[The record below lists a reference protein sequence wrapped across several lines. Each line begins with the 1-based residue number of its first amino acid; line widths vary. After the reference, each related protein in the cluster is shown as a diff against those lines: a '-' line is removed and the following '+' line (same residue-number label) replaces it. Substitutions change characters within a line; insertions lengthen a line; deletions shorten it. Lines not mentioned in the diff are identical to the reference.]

1 MGHDDVGAAA
11 VGDAVAHRPLQAAAP
26 DHHHHHPVIE
36 SSSVTT
42 TDASTIE
49 DNGDD
54 TIAARTRTKFSLVD
68 VPIDTLESF
77 LPDAVEPILG
87 EEQDREYQRFLS
99 SLLPQEQENLSFL
112 DEEDEEYEPPEDEDE
127 DDAEV
132 ASDNAKERM
141 TVKISKKELTE
152 LLWDSSRLGVS
163 LSGPPGNISSSSIG
177 DHGQMLSAIG
187 GFTGAPAFNGPG
199 MGMPALVPAP
209 GGMAAGNPPS
219 APMLFPPPPIVFP
232 GSLRF
237 LRPGDGTQPPQD
249 LHGTITQEQCIQ
261 LASQMHKHVQLL
273 LQNLH
278 LFASSTKA
286 SSSSITTDST
296 GTDNSVNDEAT
307 KRLQAEQ
314 SALDECR
321 KMIEELQSRGERAQQ
336 CKGAL
341 LAKLNPGLA
350 SSASSSSSQ
359 QEILGS
365 RRVTR
370 SLTAAHAAVA
380 HPSMFELVGSYALD
394 ELSSK
399 FQDNCSLQE
408 RNSTIKEQMLEIDNH
423 LLATKK
429 KNPKK
434 PFTHSEDNLLAHGVK
449 RFATHADSWSQ
460 IEKNFL
466 PGKPTNVIQR
476 RYRYLASNKTGM
488 SAVKEYHS
496 QFPKRRDASW
506 ILEEDLRIARGLIE
520 FHNDNRRFARV
531 GMNYLPHR
539 SRLEIRKRWERLRQ
553 RFYPQVA
560 ELSPGIDDTSIDF
573 TVLVKDLLEDKLRDQ
588 VKEQS
593 KKILDTELSGGGD
606 NDSTGSRMAPN
617 GKGSAQVKPGAGAEV
632 KQEGVESTGAT
643 RRAENPNKSACTVKN
658 LHPALFFTSWALINP
673 AVLLSR
679 TCEHN
684 WPSFIDD
691 MSAQPKEPVASSPA
705 AQIAVSE
712 AMVGVVSAEAP
723 RVQAKSGAGVRAVNS
738 EPFIP
743 AGAAQ
748 ARRDTSPPA
757 SAYITPELTRPVA
770 ASKRAKPASPGYDS
784 EPSTANT
791 SALLDEDEDDD
802 SDYEH
807 DELVS
812 SEDEGENA
820 SDSEE
825 FEQLELSDDEEEE
838 DLDDN
843 DDDDDDEDE
852 SFDYEELEDSGEGEF
867 DLEDDEEAEEDTE
880 NDEAVVR
887 TVTPR
892 KPTQAKRQSVSTP
905 VTVSSTATNTP
916 TAPQPQSQQQQ
927 TTPPVRHPLRLQNLQ
942 KPGNERMKRLL
953 AALERRIVG
962 KSVHSPAGQANA
974 VIPPAARPSGEK
986 RRISR
991 VPLETT
997 QSLGPTRAY
1006 GSPIPFGSGAP
1017 TPAQS
1022 RGEVQGHIPSQA
1034 PAYSVPDDHEPLVPD
1049 FDLETSEELESLSS
1063 SDDDFECE
1071 ELSGGS
1077 SIEDDVD
1084 DEDDDDENA
1093 LDTLDDDEDG
1103 EEDGEWLRQGTMKAS
1118 GRDRQERLATS
1129 VAAATHVVIQPRLQ
1143 QQRGE
1148 VWTPNK
1154 KIKLLLPNDTV
1165 CQRCG
1170 GKRARCGCS
1179 VML

>member
-1 MGHDDVGAAA
+1 
-11 VGDAVAHRPLQAAAP
+11 
-26 DHHHHHPVIE
+26 
-36 SSSVTT
+36 
-42 TDASTIE
+42 
-49 DNGDD
+49 
-54 TIAARTRTKFSLVD
+54 
-68 VPIDTLESF
+68 
-77 LPDAVEPILG
+77 
-87 EEQDREYQRFLS
+87 
-99 SLLPQEQENLSFL
+99 
-112 DEEDEEYEPPEDEDE
+112 
-127 DDAEV
+127 
-132 ASDNAKERM
+132 M

-152 LLWDSSRLGVS
+152 LLWDSSRLGIS
-163 LSGPPGNISSSSIG
+163 LSGPPSNGSGIG
-177 DHGQMLSAIG
+177 EHGQMLSAFG
-187 GFTGAPAFNGPG
+187 GLTSGSTFNGT
-199 MGMPALVPAP
+199 GMPAFAPASMP
-209 GGMAAGNPPS
+209 PASMVANPQS
-219 APMLFPPPPIVFP
+219 TPMLFPPPPPIVFP

-278 LFASSTKA
+278 LFASSAKV
-286 SSSSITTDST
+286 SSSSTEAAGTGTSTTDEVLNRSQ
-296 GTDNSVNDEAT
+296 SS
-307 KRLQAEQ
+307 QQ
-314 SALDECR
+314 SALDECK
-321 KMIEELQSRGERAQQ
+321 KMIEELQSRGEKAQQ

-350 SSASSSSSQ
+350 SSSSSSSQ
-359 QEILGS
+359 QEVLGS

-399 FQDNCSLQE
+399 FQENCSLQD
-408 RNSTIKEQMLEIDNH
+408 RNKTIKEQMLEIDNH
-423 LLATKK
+423 LLVTKK

-434 PFTHSEDNLLAHGVK
+434 PFTHSEDNLLAHGIK
-449 RFATHADSWSQ
+449 RFALHADSWAQ

-560 ELSPGIDDTSIDF
+560 ALSPGIDDTSIDF

-593 KKILDTELSGGGD
+593 KKIMEAELGKPSGDDGDTD
-606 NDSTGSRMAPN
+606 N
-617 GKGSAQVKPGAGAEV
+617 GSANSSRSNSKGKDLAQAKPSGAMADAGV
-632 KQEGVESTGAT
+632 KQEVLESTGAV
-643 RRAENPNKSACTVKN
+643 RRTENPNKSACTTKN

-691 MSAQPKEPVASSPA
+691 MSAQPKEQASSPA
-705 AQIAVSE
+705 SQIAGSE
-712 AMVGVVSAEAP
+712 VVDIESLVGAEAS
-723 RVQAKSGAGVRAVNS
+723 RTKTKSGGAGARAVSS
-738 EPFIP
+738 EPFLP
-743 AGAAQ
+743 AGATQ
-748 ARRDTSPPA
+748 GRNSTSPPA
-757 SAYITPELTRPVA
+757 STFKDPGGYAQL
-770 ASKRAKPASPGYDS
+770 AKPASPEYDS

-812 SEDEGENA
+812 SEEDGENA

-825 FEQLELSDDEEEE
+825 FEQLELSDDE
-838 DLDDN
+838 
-843 DDDDDDEDE
+843 DDDDDDE
-852 SFDYEELEDSGEGEF
+852 SFDYEELEDSGDGEF
-867 DLEDDEEAEEDTE
+867 DLDDDEEDDEDE
-880 NDEAVVR
+880 DEAVVR
-887 TVTPR
+887 AVTPR
-892 KPTQAKRQSVSTP
+892 NPSQAQRQGASTPMSSIAPSTTTASSPPTQ
-905 VTVSSTATNTP
+905 
-916 TAPQPQSQQQQ
+916 PQEQN
-927 TTPPVRHPLRLQNLQ
+927 TPPVRHPLRLQNLQ
-942 KPGNERMKRLL
+942 KPGSERMKRLL

-962 KSVHSPAGQANA
+962 KSVHSPVGQTSH

-991 VPLETT
+991 VSLETT
-997 QSLGPTRAY
+997 QSLGPARAY
-1006 GSPIPFGSGAP
+1006 GSPIPFGVQAQTQTAAEAMTSAARSG
-1017 TPAQS
+1017 
-1022 RGEVQGHIPSQA
+1022 VQNEQ
-1034 PAYSVPDDHEPLVPD
+1034 HEALVPD

-1063 SDDDFECE
+1063 GDDSFECE

-1077 SIEDDVD
+1077 SIEDGD
-1084 DEDDDDENA
+1084 DEDDVGIE
-1093 LDTLDDDEDG
+1093 LFQ
-1103 EEDGEWLRQGTMKAS
+1103 QGAKVS
-1118 GRDRQERLATS
+1118 GGRRERAVS
-1129 VAAATHVVIQPRLQ
+1129 AAPVAVQPRLQ
-1143 QQRGE
+1143 QSRSE

-1154 KIKLLLPNDTV
+1154 KIKLLLPNDTI

-1179 VML
+1179 VIL

>member
-1 MGHDDVGAAA
+1 M
-11 VGDAVAHRPLQAAAP
+11 R
-26 DHHHHHPVIE
+26 
-36 SSSVTT
+36 
-42 TDASTIE
+42 
-49 DNGDD
+49 
-54 TIAARTRTKFSLVD
+54 
-68 VPIDTLESF
+68 
-77 LPDAVEPILG
+77 
-87 EEQDREYQRFLS
+87 
-99 SLLPQEQENLSFL
+99 
-112 DEEDEEYEPPEDEDE
+112 
-127 DDAEV
+127 
-132 ASDNAKERM
+132 
-141 TVKISKKELTE
+141 VKISKKELSE

-163 LSGPPGNISSSSIG
+163 LSGGLSSSTGSSSG
-177 DHGQMLSAIG
+177 VGEHGQLLSAMG
-187 GFTGAPAFNGPG
+187 GFTSGPGFNGPG
-199 MGMPALVPAP
+199 PVGMPTALVPGDMLA
-209 GGMAAGNPPS
+209 NPQS
-219 APMLFPPPPIVFP
+219 VPMVSPPLPIVFP

-237 LRPGDGTQPPQD
+237 LRPGDGTQPAQD

-278 LFASSTKA
+278 LFASSAKA
-286 SSSSITTDST
+286 SDTSSSSTTA
-296 GTDNSVNDEAT
+296 DNPTTKEASNMS
-307 KRLQAEQ
+307 Q
-314 SALDECR
+314 SPQQSPLDEC
-321 KMIEELQSRGERAQQ
+321 KQMIEELQIRGERAQQ
-336 CKGAL
+336 CKAAL
-341 LAKLNPGLA
+341 LAKLNPGM
-350 SSASSSSSQ
+350 ASSSAASLNSSSNSQ
-359 QEILGS
+359 QELLGS

-399 FQDNCSLQE
+399 FQANCSLQE
-408 RNSTIKEQMLEIDNH
+408 RNKTIQEQMLEVDKH

-434 PFTHSEDNLLAHGVK
+434 PFTHSEDNLLAHGVR
-449 RFATHADSWSQ
+449 RFALHADSWAQ

-560 ELSPGIDDTSIDF
+560 ELSPEIDDTSIDF

-593 KKILDTELSGGGD
+593 KKIMEAELSKSSGENG
-606 NDSTGSRMAPN
+606 NDLAINGSKTAN
-617 GKGSAQVKPGAGAEV
+617 GKAK
-632 KQEGVESTGAT
+632 TGAT
-643 RRAENPNKSACTVKN
+643 ADGEMKQGVVNTSLCTMKN

-673 AVLLSR
+673 AVLLGR

-684 WPSFIDD
+684 WPSFIED
-691 MSAQPKEPVASSPA
+691 MSAQSKDQANPTAELTVPEPVDTESLTA
-705 AQIAVSE
+705 A
-712 AMVGVVSAEAP
+712 GAP
-723 RVQAKSGAGVRAVNS
+723 WTNSRNGNGVRGTASS
-738 EPFIP
+738 EPFLPLNATQGLP
-743 AGAAQ
+743 ANLSSEPGILQ
-748 ARRDTSPPA
+748 A
-757 SAYITPELTRPVA
+757 VA
-770 ASKRAKPASPGYDS
+770 PSKSRKPASPEYDS

-812 SEDEGENA
+812 SDDGENA

-825 FEQLELSDDEEEE
+825 FEQLELSDDDEHEEE
-838 DLDDN
+838 DELDD
-843 DDDDDDEDE
+843 DDDDDDDSFDYEELDDSGDGEFEYEDEDEDADDDDEDE
-852 SFDYEELEDSGEGEF
+852 ALVS
-867 DLEDDEEAEEDTE
+867 TM
-880 NDEAVVR
+880 
-887 TVTPR
+887 TPC
-892 KPTQAKRQSVSTP
+892 KPPQPQRQGISTP
-905 VTVSSTATNTP
+905 VTVLSVAPSTTTS
-916 TAPQPQSQQQQ
+916 QPQQQQ

-962 KSVHSPAGQANA
+962 KSVHSPVGQADA
-974 VIPPAARPSGEK
+974 AMIPPAARPSGEK

-991 VPLETT
+991 VSLETT

-1006 GSPIPFGSGAP
+1006 GSPIPFGSEAESEAVAA
-1017 TPAQS
+1017 TS
-1022 RGEVQGHIPSQA
+1022 ETVGEQ
-1034 PAYSVPDDHEPLVPD
+1034 HEALVPD

-1063 SDDDFECE
+1063 GDDSFECE
-1071 ELSGGS
+1071 ELNDE
-1077 SIEDDVD
+1077 EDNDFDISD
-1084 DEDDDDENA
+1084 D
-1093 LDTLDDDEDG
+1093 DG
-1103 EEDGEWLRQGTMKAS
+1103 EEDVKWFQQGTKAAS
-1118 GRDRQERLATS
+1118 GGAGRRERT
-1129 VAAATHVVIQPRLQ
+1129 VASGANQPGTILPRLQ
-1143 QQRGE
+1143 QQQE
-1148 VWTPNK
+1148 CEPWTPNK
-1154 KIKLLLPNDTV
+1154 KIRLLLPNET

-1170 GKRARCGCS
+1170 SKRARCGCV